1 MKGNYTSMKIRN
13 TAMLSIIA
21 ISVVTLSG
29 YLFVPRAAGTRGLGI
44 KGFGVRCGI
53 YADLLWMCLGYLINT
68 FFFKTSRYDCII
80 SFPTGSCTLL
90 YCFVIETSCLY
101 NKKLRNDVDLSY
113 L

>member
-1 MKGNYTSMKIRN
+1 MKIRN

-68 FFFKTSRYDCII
+68 FFFKLLDMTVLYLFRRVPVRCCIV
-80 SFPTGSCTLL
+80 S
-90 YCFVIETSCLY
+90 
-101 NKKLRNDVDLSY
+101 
-113 L
+113 